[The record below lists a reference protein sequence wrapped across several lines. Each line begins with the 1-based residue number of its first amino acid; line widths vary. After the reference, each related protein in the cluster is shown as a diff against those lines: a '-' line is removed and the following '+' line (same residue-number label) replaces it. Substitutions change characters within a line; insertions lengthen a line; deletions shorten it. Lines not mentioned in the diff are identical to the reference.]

1 MNKIVNR
8 ISALAAGAAL
18 LASCGITGSR
28 GNGDDNYF
36 SAFVT
41 FPHQQWEYAAP
52 AQLTVD
58 TLRDSVARG
67 GTLMLSVRHTDAYEY
82 SNLWLELA
90 YPDTDSTVCRDTI
103 NLVLADVYGRWR
115 GHGSGPSVQ
124 ITDTI
129 ASGFTLHRGD
139 TLTLRH
145 IMRVDT
151 LPNIEQVGLVFYP

>member
-1 MNKIVNR
+1 MNKLCQR
-8 ISALAAGAAL
+8 LAALAAVGL

-36 SAFVT
+36 SAFIT
-41 FPHQQWEYAAP
+41 FPHQKWDYAAP
-52 AQLTVD
+52 AVLSVD
-58 TLRDSVARG
+58 TLHDSEARG

-90 YPDTDSTVCRDTI
+90 YPDTDTTVRRDTI

-115 GHGSGPSVQ
+115 GHGSGPSMQ
-124 ITDTI
+124 IVDTLSTDFTI
-129 ASGFTLHRGD
+129 HQGD
-139 TLTLRH
+139 TLILRH

-151 LPNIEQVGLVFYP
+151 LANIEQIGLVFYP